1 MLMQELGR
9 IIQEDPNLCAMAMAD
24 KRKYIISKWNA
35 SHSEPIDEDA
45 VALFLCDENRG
56 NLTDEQRAFAKERCA
71 EFEFCNQVTAFRLFQ
86 CGEMMRQHLVNDACP
101 ARRNPSGFSSRSA
114 PSPAAEESPF
124 AAACEALCALL
135 AGRVESLPHRGIW
148 SGFGPISGQALG
160 RRPRRD
166 EEQEKAL
173 ALLWRLGG
181 HFRPQCGRFQGAKLA
196 LFRPTQFE
204 IDAVF
209 SQKPPESPR

>member
-45 VALFLCDENRG
+45 LALFLCDENRG

-86 CGEMMRQHLVNDACP
+86 CAEMMRQHLV
-101 ARRNPSGFSSRSA
+101 SGPGGILPDF
-114 PSPAAEESPF
+114 PAAVCRPLRQRNAPL

-135 AGRVESLPHRGIW
+135 AGRAESLPHRGIW
-148 SGFGPISGQALG
+148 SGFGPISGQASG
-160 RRPRRD
+160 RGHGRD
-166 EEQEKAL
+166 EEQEKP
-173 ALLWRLGG
+173 LGAFVRPG
-181 HFRPQCGRFQGAKLA
+181 SHIRPQCGRFRGFEVGAVSASRL
-196 LFRPTQFE
+196 
-204 IDAVF
+204 
-209 SQKPPESPR
+209 